1 MKSEKR
7 TVYTTKHE
15 TRGTE
20 APAGEI
26 NRAGKT
32 CKNIRIS
39 KEAECKDRGEKMIKT
54 VNEEEAMIVVK
65 LLIQNGYTVR
75 VYQTDDTI
83 VETIIEYRKGDW
95 GVNPYQ
101 E

>member
-1 MKSEKR
+1 
-7 TVYTTKHE
+7 
-15 TRGTE
+15 
-20 APAGEI
+20 
-26 NRAGKT
+26 
-32 CKNIRIS
+32 
-39 KEAECKDRGEKMIKT
+39 MIKT